1 VTLREQHAVVT
12 GGSRGL
18 GAAIA
23 STCAAE
29 GARVTIMGRT
39 AATIEQQ
46 AETIR
51 REHGVRCAAIVCDVA
66 DQSSVQ
72 FAFAEAVRALGPV
85 RILVN
90 NAGQADAALIQD
102 TSVEM
107 WDRVMRVNATG
118 TFLCTQQV
126 LASMI
131 SAGDGRI
138 VNVASTAALKGYVKV
153 GAYCASKHAV
163 IGLTRTLALE
173 LARSGV
179 TVNAVCPSYTEDTDM
194 LHAAIKNVMRA
205 TGKSEE
211 DARALLVRP
220 SPRGTFVTL
229 KEVADTVLWLCSP
242 AASAITG
249 QAIPVAGGE
258 VM

>member
-1 VTLREQHAVVT
+1 
-12 GGSRGL
+12 
-18 GAAIA
+18 
-23 STCAAE
+23 
-29 GARVTIMGRT
+29 
-39 AATIEQQ
+39 
-46 AETIR
+46 
-51 REHGVRCAAIVCDVA
+51 
-66 DQSSVQ
+66 
-72 FAFAEAVRALGPV
+72 
-85 RILVN
+85 VN

-126 LASMI
+126 LPSMI
-131 SAGDGRI
+131 GGADGRI
-138 VNVASTAALKGYVKV
+138 VNIASTAALKGYVKV

-173 LARSGV
+173 LARSGI

-229 KEVADTVLWLCSP
+229 NEVADTVVWLCSP

-249 QAIPVAGGE
+249 QAIAVAAGE

>member
-1 VTLREQHAVVT
+1 VTLQDQHAVVT

-23 STCAAE
+23 ATLAAE

-46 AETIR
+46 ADAIR
-51 REHGVRCAAIVCDVA
+51 REHRGRCAAIVCDVA
-66 DQSSVQ
+66 DESSVH
-72 FAFAEAVRALGPV
+72 FAFTEAVRQLGPI

-126 LASMI
+126 LPSMI
-131 SAGDGRI
+131 GAGDGRI
-138 VNVASTAALKGYVKV
+138 VNIASTAALKGYVKV

-173 LARSGV
+173 LARSGI

-211 DARALLVRP
+211 DARALLARP

-249 QAIPVAGGE
+249 QAIPVAAGE